1 MTGHWLTK
9 GYQGVV
15 SGLTAPI
22 IYTVGTSTRTKEEF
36 IGLLRHYQLTTV
48 VDVRSFP
55 QSRFEH
61 FNRGNLAKLLSEVSI
76 DYVYLGKEL
85 GGFRKG
91 GYQNYTQTDPYHAG
105 ICRLEEIAQKGC
117 TAFMCAER
125 FAWKCHR
132 RIIASTL
139 AERGWKALHI
149 IEKDRVWNPLK

>member
-1 MTGHWLTK
+1 MAEPT
-9 GYQGVV
+9 
-15 SGLTAPI
+15 
-22 IYTVGTSTRTKEEF
+22 IYTVGTSIRTKEEF
-36 IGLLRHYQLTTV
+36 IELLRHYHLTTV

-61 FNRGNLAKLLSEVSI
+61 FNRENLAKMLSEVAI

-91 GYQNYTQTDPYHAG
+91 GYQAYTQSSPYQAG
-105 ICRLEEIAQKGC
+105 IYKLEEIALKGS

-132 RIIASTL
+132 RIIAATL
-139 AERGWKALHI
+139 EERGWKVVNI
-149 IEKDRVWNPLK
+149 IEKDRVWSPSK

>member
-1 MTGHWLTK
+1 MAEPT
-9 GYQGVV
+9 
-15 SGLTAPI
+15 

-36 IGLLRHYQLTTV
+36 IELLRHYHLTTV
-48 VDVRSFP
+48 VDVRSLP

-61 FNRGNLAKLLSEVSI
+61 FNRENLTKMLSEVAI

-91 GYQNYTQTDPYHAG
+91 GYQAYTQTSTYQAG
-105 ICRLEEIAQKGC
+105 IYKLEEIARKGS

-139 AERGWKALHI
+139 EQRGWKVVNI
-149 IEKDRVWNPLK
+149 IEKDRVWSPSK

>member
-1 MTGHWLTK
+1 LAEST
-9 GYQGVV
+9 
-15 SGLTAPI
+15 

-36 IGLLRHYQLTTV
+36 IELLRHYHLTTV
-48 VDVRSFP
+48 ADVRSLP

-61 FNRGNLAKLLSEVSI
+61 FNRENLAILLSEVAI
-76 DYVYLGKEL
+76 NYVYLGKEL

-91 GYQNYTQTDPYHAG
+91 GYRAYTKTDAYQAG
-105 ICRLEEIAQKGC
+105 IHKLEEIAQNGS

-139 AERGWKALHI
+139 EQRGWNVLHI
-149 IEKDRVWNPLK
+149 IEKDRVWNPSK

>member
-1 MTGHWLTK
+1 M
-9 GYQGVV
+9 
-15 SGLTAPI
+15 
-22 IYTVGTSTRTKEEF
+22 GTSTRTKEEF
-36 IGLLRHYQLTTV
+36 IELLRHYHLTTV
-48 VDVRSFP
+48 VDVRSLP

-61 FNRGNLAKLLSEVSI
+61 FNGENLAKMLSEVAI

-91 GYQNYTQTDPYHAG
+91 GYQAYTQTSEYQAG
-105 ICRLEEIAQKGC
+105 IYKLEEIARKGS

-139 AERGWKALHI
+139 EERGWKVVNI
-149 IEKDRVWNPLK
+149 IEKDRVWSPSK

>member
-1 MTGHWLTK
+1 M
-9 GYQGVV
+9 
-15 SGLTAPI
+15 AEPA

-36 IGLLRHYQLTTV
+36 IELLRHYHLTTV

-61 FNRGNLAKLLSEVSI
+61 FNRENLAKMLSEVAI
-76 DYVYLGKEL
+76 DYVYLGEEL

-91 GYQNYTQTDPYHAG
+91 GYQAYTQTDAYHAG
-105 ICRLEEIAQKGC
+105 ICRLEEIAQNGS

-139 AERGWKALHI
+139 EQRGWNVLHI
-149 IEKDRVWNPLK
+149 IEKDRVWNPSK

>member
-1 MTGHWLTK
+1 MAEPT
-9 GYQGVV
+9 
-15 SGLTAPI
+15 

-36 IGLLRHYQLTTV
+36 IELLRHYHLTTV
-48 VDVRSFP
+48 ADVRSFP

-61 FNRGNLAKLLSEVSI
+61 FNRENLAKMLSEVAI

-91 GYQNYTQTDPYHAG
+91 GYQAYTQSSAYQAG
-105 ICRLEEIAQKGC
+105 IYKLEEIAQKSS

-149 IEKDRVWNPLK
+149 IEKNRVWSPSK

>member
-1 MTGHWLTK
+1 LAEPT
-9 GYQGVV
+9 
-15 SGLTAPI
+15 

-36 IGLLRHYQLTTV
+36 IELLRHYHLTTV

-61 FNRGNLAKLLSEVSI
+61 FDRENLAKMLSEVAI

-91 GYQNYTQTDPYHAG
+91 GYQAYIQTSAYQAG
-105 ICRLEEIAQKGC
+105 IDKLEEIAQKGS

-139 AERGWKALHI
+139 EERGWKTLHI
-149 IEKDRVWNPLK
+149 IEKDRVWSPSK